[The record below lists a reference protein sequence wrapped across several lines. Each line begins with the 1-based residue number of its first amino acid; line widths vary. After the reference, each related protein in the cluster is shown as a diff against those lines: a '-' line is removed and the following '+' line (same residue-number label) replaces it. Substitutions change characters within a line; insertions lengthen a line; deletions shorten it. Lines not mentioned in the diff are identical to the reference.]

1 QNPIAAG
8 KTVPSARTGI
18 GPPAAR
24 AARGG
29 ARRPTVRAVS
39 VRHARRVN
47 AVGARSRIGER
58 AGAEIAHY
66 AVRKGEAAANA
77 PHLLLARPGS
87 KPGNVHA
94 GNRALS
100 KVRNGRALDS
110 ARVKAVI
117 GLSGRIVALS
127 AAAKTLKGPARIGLL
142 TDNAGQARA
151 TAAPKGRSPSGSP
164 SGGIKTVIQQA
175 VHRGATVKAAND
187 APPGTKVPVNARSV
201 PIGLPTRSAE
211 QARATAGPKSPSPSG
226 SPFGGIKRVRQ
237 AGHHGAAVKA
247 GNDAPP
253 GAKVPENARSVP
265 RGVLSNG
272 LEQTR
277 GRARPGNRGHSR
289 SAALQGRGANSRRAQ
304 KAADSAPPGA
314 GENAHSVPREVRL
327 NGLEK
332 ARVRARAGN
341 R

>member
-1 QNPIAAG
+1 MDRRLRGLNLFPKRRGGRLGSLKGAPVLQNPIAAG

-127 AAAKTLKGPARIGLL
+127 AAARNGRGPSSAATKVEISLSGRIAALSAAAKTLKGPARIGLL

-151 TAAPKGRSPSGSP
+151 TA
-164 SGGIKTVIQQA
+164 
-175 VHRGATVKAAND
+175 
-187 APPGTKVPVNARSV
+187 
-201 PIGLPTRSAE
+201 
-211 QARATAGPKSPSPSG
+211 
-226 SPFGGIKRVRQ
+226 
-237 AGHHGAAVKA
+237 
-247 GNDAPP
+247 
-253 GAKVPENARSVP
+253 
-265 RGVLSNG
+265 
-272 LEQTR
+272 
-277 GRARPGNRGHSR
+277 
-289 SAALQGRGANSRRAQ
+289 
-304 KAADSAPPGA
+304 
-314 GENAHSVPREVRL
+314 
-327 NGLEK
+327 
-332 ARVRARAGN
+332 
-341 R
+341 